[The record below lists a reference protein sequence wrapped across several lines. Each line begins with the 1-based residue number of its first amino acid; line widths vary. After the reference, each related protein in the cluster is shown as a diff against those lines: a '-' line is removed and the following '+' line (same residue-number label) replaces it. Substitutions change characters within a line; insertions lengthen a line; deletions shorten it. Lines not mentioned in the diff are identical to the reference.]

1 MSGGIIMNI
10 RNNSGYTLVE
20 IILAIAILG
29 LVVVPILMFMSNSS
43 GIITYA
49 DERERALLVAQEKME
64 DIKSMEYENIDIS
77 SNVNISSNE
86 DIFIDRYPTFTRLI
100 NISSNDIDS
109 DGEDD
114 YKLIEIEI
122 TWGNNKSVQL
132 KSKIAKR

>member
-1 MSGGIIMNI
+1 MSGGINMNI

-86 DIFIDRYPTFTRLI
+86 DISIDRYPTFTRLI

-109 DGEDD
+109 DGEND

-132 KSKIAKR
+132 QSKIAKR